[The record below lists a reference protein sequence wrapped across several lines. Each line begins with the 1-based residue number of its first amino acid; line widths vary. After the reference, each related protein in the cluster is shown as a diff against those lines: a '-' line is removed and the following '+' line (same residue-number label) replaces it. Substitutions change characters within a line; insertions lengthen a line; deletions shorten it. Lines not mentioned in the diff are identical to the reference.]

1 MGKCLL
7 GMKNCFGCGKSSHL
21 VRDYPMAKTQ
31 GRESN
36 QAQTSGLNSN
46 APEKICFD
54 AVKSRGDQE
63 DSPDVVTG
71 MLQVF
76 FLMLMH
82 L

>member
-36 QAQTSGLNSN
+36 QAQTSGLNSD
-46 APEKICFD
+46 APKKNHYYTL
-54 AVKSRGDQE
+54 KSRGHLE
-63 DSPDVVTG
+63 DSPNVVTG
-71 MLQVF
+71 MLCVF
-76 FLMLMH
+76 Q
-82 L
+82 